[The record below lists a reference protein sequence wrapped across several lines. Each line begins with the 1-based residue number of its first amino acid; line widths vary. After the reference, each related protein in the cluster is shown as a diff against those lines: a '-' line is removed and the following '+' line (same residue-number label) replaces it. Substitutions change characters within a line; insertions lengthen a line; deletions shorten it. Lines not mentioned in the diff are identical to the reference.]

1 MTGAHRPCGDRD
13 FRLPDL
19 FLASLIS
26 RLCPSVSSVTSS
38 FPLPSSSQSGVSL
51 LHPGPSRAH
60 PSPPPPHAPHSL
72 TWAETAAPQL
82 LCFHLGQCPRPGS
95 GGPEP
100 EGPGVLAKSL
110 GPAGAGSREL
120 KEVGAPA
127 GTWGHL
133 GPMATSTLSQPH
145 AWWLGDP
152 AGDGNTPPG
161 S

>member
-1 MTGAHRPCGDRD
+1 MPTGPVGTGISDSPTCSWPPSFHAFVPKFLPSPLLSLLLFFPTWGESSPSRP
-13 FRLPDL
+13 
-19 FLASLIS
+19 LAG
-26 RLCPSVSSVTSS
+26 PSFPTSS
-38 FPLPSSSQSGVSL
+38 TRSPLADLGRDHNPPTPL
-51 LHPGPSRAH
+51 LP
-60 PSPPPPHAPHSL
+60 
-72 TWAETAAPQL
+72 
-82 LCFHLGQCPRPGS
+82 PRPVS
-95 GGPEP
+95 QAWQRGPEP